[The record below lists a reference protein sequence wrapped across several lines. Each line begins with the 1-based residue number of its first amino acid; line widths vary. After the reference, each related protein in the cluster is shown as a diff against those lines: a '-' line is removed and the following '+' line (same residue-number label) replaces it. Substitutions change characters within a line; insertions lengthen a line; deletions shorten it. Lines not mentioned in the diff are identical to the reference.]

1 MRKLTRLI
9 FIAPLLLAGCQEQ
22 EPSYSYSGKSDPSLV
37 YFSTLKQAIKNELS
51 QDSLGYVSTDFNGEA
66 SFISRGHI
74 LSKETKVSLNAKKAV
89 LQFNHMNGTLEEMD
103 GLYEIQD
110 LNFYM
115 NDHKMVSHSATM
127 GSYLDDSTYYYD
139 VSAAKDFFDESGD
152 SFQAILDE
160 ILGQETSS
168 EPEDPD
174 PEEEDFWSSFHIDI
188 PEKGKIVGDS
198 GSQFGALLALSPYLL
213 MMEADNVVDG
223 LKDDYDSKRT
233 SFSLSHRNGI
243 YTMEIAPDEEE
254 YLETL
259 ISLAVDSYV
268 AQEGG
273 SIELAGISYTQKEID
288 DFLKRAFSWVDVD
301 EFSFRFQ
308 YQESGFLSWSFN
320 FALGFAEDLLSNE
333 TLGVL
338 THLDCLRLSG
348 SFQTLPEEERTI
360 VFPDF
365 SEYEEIG
372 FSFPEEWLSQVPDSE
387 P

>member
-1 MRKLTRLI
+1 MRKLSVLI
-9 FIAPLLLAGCQEQ
+9 LIAPLLLAGCQEQ

-51 QDSLGYVSTDFNGEA
+51 QDSSGYVSTDFAGEA

-74 LSKETKVSLNAKKAV
+74 LSKETVVSINAKKAL

-103 GLYEIQD
+103 GLYEIND

-115 NDHKMVSHSATM
+115 NNHKMVSHSATM
-127 GSYLDDSTYYYD
+127 GSYLDDSTFYYD
-139 VSAAKDFFDESGD
+139 VSAAKDFFEESGD

-160 ILGQETSS
+160 ILGEETSS
-168 EPEDPD
+168 EPEDP
-174 PEEEDFWSSFHIDI
+174 EQEDFWSSLNIEI

-213 MMEADNVVDG
+213 MMEANDVVDG

-233 SFSLSHRNGI
+233 SFSLSHRNGV
-243 YTMEIAPDEEE
+243 YTMEIAPDEED

-259 ISLAVDSYV
+259 ISLAVDAYLV
-268 AQEGG
+268 QEGG
-273 SIELAGISYTQKEID
+273 SIELGGITYTQKEID
-288 DFLKRAFSWVDVD
+288 DFLKKAFAWVDVD
-301 EFSFRFQ
+301 ELWFRFQ

-320 FALGFAEDLLSNE
+320 FTLGFSDSLISND
-333 TLGVL
+333 TLGVI
-338 THLDCLRLSG
+338 THLDSLKLSG
-348 SFQTLPEEERTI
+348 SFQTLPEEEKTI

-365 SEYEEIG
+365 SEFEEIE
-372 FSFPEEWLSQVPDSE
+372 FSIPEEWVSE
-387 P
+387 VLTSEA